1 MELTMKTVIILVLVL
16 IAGLVFATLI
26 LGWGV
31 DLNKWFAAVIKPFEE
46 LTLRK

>member
-16 IAGLVFATLI
+16 IAGLVFASLI
-26 LGWGV
+26 LGWGG
-31 DLNKWFAAVIKPFEE
+31 DLNMWFQAVIKPFED